1 MKYLRFV
8 LVAVFFFVGAMQA
21 SLGQVPSKPWFNQDF
36 SSLERECLSVSDDD
50 EACKRLADRIEKSIE
65 GKPTEALAML
75 LGILRDDAMGIG
87 NGWFKDPQLLHSWS
101 WLAGRFRIDESMAL
115 EKKGFV
121 GDPFLFDRIDRNGD
135 GKLESGD
142 FDWSPDSMY
151 MREMGV
157 ANQFFRFID
166 QSGDSQVNRDE
177 WMAFFD
183 SARKDETHLSI
194 DSFRRAI
201 PIGKG
206 RPPYLPGDEPTR
218 RRLLEG
224 FFKSELGSFFEGPSL
239 NEVAPDF
246 ELKTQDG
253 KETIR
258 LSKHYHDKPI
268 VLIFGNYTC
277 GPFRR
282 FYRELDDVCH
292 SLKGRIHCFGIYVRE
307 AHPEDGW
314 IMESN
319 SRMGVRLPQ
328 PKTFEERIAV
338 AQTCATKLN
347 YRMPLLVDSI
357 DDTVG
362 NQYSAMPGRVYVLDR
377 NGRVLYR
384 SSRGPFGFR
393 PGEVEQAIMMSVL
406 DNEAK
411 QQPFVPLLSD
421 QQTWER
427 LPELKAGVKGALPIW
442 ARAVAAEL
450 PRTTAAMLELDAAHR
465 LRSPLDPK
473 LRAKLRWCI
482 AQANHCDYSM
492 AYALADLRRSGGKQ
506 EDIGAFMQGFPAGSK
521 PEQEAMQFVKQ
532 LSTEA
537 SKIDDDLFDR
547 LKEHYGDRA
556 VAAMVLL
563 AAYGNFQDR
572 IILGLNLSIEENGPL
587 PPCDVRFVD
596 GALQI
601 APLLPPD
608 NGQDQYIADGVA
620 ISPPGKDW
628 NGITFGQLQK
638 GLEVQRDRK
647 ARLPI
652 PAWDQVQDKLP
663 APMSSKPT
671 AIRWSLINY
680 GYVPELAIPW
690 TISTRTHWSECPSPR
705 ILEESLFW
713 VQTRAVECSY
723 CMGHCEMLL
732 EVAGLSKE
740 ATANRTKLLAES
752 DWSAFPPEEQRAYA
766 FARKL
771 STTPWLISQQ
781 DYQTLRSDWG
791 DKKAMGIFWWLCRG
805 LYMTRIS
812 DGFQLPLERENV
824 FGP

>member
-1 MKYLRFV
+1 MFCIFEATR
-8 LVAVFFFVGAMQA
+8 A
-21 SLGQVPSKPWFNQDF
+21 SFGQVPAKPWSNEDF
-36 SSLERECLSVSDDD
+36 ASLERECLSVSEDDQ
-50 EACKRLADRIEKSIE
+50 ACKKLADRIEKSIE
-65 GKPTEALAML
+65 GEPSEAMEML

-87 NGWFKDPQLLHSWS
+87 NGWFKDPQLGYSWS
-101 WLAGRFRIDESMAL
+101 WLAGRYRIDESMAL
-115 EKKGFV
+115 EKKDFGE
-121 GDPFLFDRIDRNGD
+121 DPFLFDRIDRNGD
-135 GKLESGD
+135 GKIEAAD
-142 FDWSPDSMY
+142 FDWSPDSVY

-157 ANQFFRFID
+157 ANQVFRFID
-166 QSGDSQVNRDE
+166 QSGDFRVSRE
-177 WMAFFD
+177 ELMAFFD
-183 SARKDETHLSI
+183 GARGDETDLSI

-218 RRLLEG
+218 KKLLEG

-239 NEVAPDF
+239 NDATPDF

-253 KETIR
+253 KEKIR
-258 LSKHYHDKPI
+258 LSEHIGDKPI

-282 FYRELDDVCH
+282 FYRELDDICH

-319 SRMGVRLPQ
+319 SRLGVRLPQ
-328 PKTFEERIAV
+328 PKTYEERMAV
-338 AQTCATKLN
+338 ARTCATKLN

-377 NGRVLYR
+377 KGRVVYK
-384 SSRGPFGFR
+384 SARGPFGFR

-406 DNEAK
+406 DHETAQK
-411 QQPFVPLLSD
+411 PFVPVLSD
-421 QQTWER
+421 QKTWER
-427 LPELKAGVKGALPIW
+427 LPKLKRGVEGALPAW
-442 ARAVAAEL
+442 ARAIAGEL

-465 LRSPLDPK
+465 LRSPLEPT
-473 LRAKLRWCI
+473 LRAKLRWGI

-492 AYALADLRRSGGKQ
+492 RYALADLQRHGGKK
-506 EDIGAFMQGFPAGSK
+506 EDIEALKQRAPTGST
-521 PEQEAMQFVKQ
+521 PEQEAMRFVEQ

-547 LKEHYGDRA
+547 LRQSYGDRA

-572 IILGLNLSIEENGPL
+572 IILGLNLSVEETGPL
-587 PPCDVRFVD
+587 PPCDVQFVD

-601 APLLPPD
+601 APLLPPE
-608 NGQDQYIADGVA
+608 NGHDKYTRDGVA
-620 ISPPGKDW
+620 LSPPDKDW
-628 NGITFGQLQK
+628 TDLTFDQLQK
-638 GLEVQRDRK
+638 RLEFQRDK
-647 ARLPI
+647 KSRLPI
-652 PAWDQVQDKLP
+652 PTWDQVKDYLP
-663 APMSSKPT
+663 AAMSSKPT

-680 GYVPELAIPW
+680 GYAHELAIPW

-781 DYQTLRSDWG
+781 DYRSLQADWG
-791 DKKAMGIFWWLCRG
+791 DKQAMGLFWWLCRG

-824 FGP
+824 FGQ